1 MPFTE
6 NQLLEKIKK
15 INTNIKDEMTQIKEY
30 SSQPSMIDAAHA
42 HSLFSKIATVDI
54 TSSLSILMN
63 TKNIVEE
70 FEKILNNEERRRK
83 YVNTLSELKKKD
95 YVKNTLK
102 ESRKRKMQ
110 ENISPYIL
118 ENKSEE
124 Q

>member
-6 NQLLEKIKK
+6 DQLLEKITK

-42 HSLFSKIATVDI
+42 HSLFSKISTVDI

-83 YVNTLSELKKKD
+83 YVNTLSELKRKD